1 MRVAGIE
8 DRIRY
13 EPDEWCPTLLSIGVA
28 FQGVIIVLA
37 NIVLFVTIAFR
48 AANLGDDYISW
59 GITVSLLIGGAIT
72 VLQAG
77 RLGRLGAAHILMTG
91 ASPHFIAVSVL
102 ALALGG
108 ISMLASL
115 VVVASLVQFAVA
127 AWLPLLRR
135 IITPV
140 VSGTALMLIA
150 VTVMSIAV
158 GRLGDVPAGAPPAA
172 GPAVAAVTLV
182 VATLLAMRAAGL
194 LRLWGP
200 LIGIASGCAVAA
212 IFGLYDAG
220 RVIEASWLAL
230 PNVAAWQ
237 GLDLTPG
244 GDFWTLLPVFLI
256 VSLVG
261 AIKTSS
267 DSVVI
272 QRVSRNNPQATDFRL
287 VQGSVNTNGLGTLL
301 SGFAGTLPTIA
312 YSPTSLALIN
322 LTGVAA
328 RNVGYAVGIILLV
341 LAFLPKVA
349 SLLLT
354 VPTPVAGAFL
364 LPIMGLLFV
373 EGMRTVFQ
381 DGLDP
386 RRVMV
391 VAVSLSVGVGLVTQ
405 DILVDLLGRTWG
417 APLDNGLTAGVL
429 VAILM
434 TAFIE
439 LTSPRRR
446 RLEVTLESSALP
458 KVDDFLSELGSETG
472 WSEDSTERLRAAGE
486 ETLSSLLRSGE
497 ELDASTVPRL
507 IIVARPGD
515 TIELEFMAVFD
526 EQNLEDRLAHLSDQ
540 AEVPEEHEIS
550 FRLLRHYAS
559 SVSHRKYHG
568 IDIVT
573 VQVEGSN

>member
-1 MRVAGIE
+1 MRTAGTSE
-8 DRIRY
+8 RIRY
-13 EPDEWCPTLLSIGVA
+13 EPDEWCPTLLSVGVA
-28 FQGVIIVLA
+28 FQGVTIALA
-37 NIVLFVTIAFR
+37 NTVLFVTVAFR

-59 GITVSLLIGGAIT
+59 GITCSLIIGGVVT
-72 VLQAG
+72 VIQAG

-102 ALALGG
+102 ALELGG
-108 ISMLASL
+108 VSMLASL
-115 VVVASLVQFAVA
+115 IVVASLVQFAVA

-140 VSGTALMLIA
+140 VSGVALMLIA

-158 GRLGDVPAGAPPAA
+158 GRLGDLPEGAPPAA
-172 GPAVAAVTLV
+172 GPAVAAATLIV
-182 VATLLAMRAAGL
+182 STLLAMRATGL
-194 LRLWGP
+194 WRLWGP
-200 LIGIASGCAVAA
+200 LIGIAFGCAVAA
-212 IFGLYDAG
+212 IFGIYDAD
-220 RVIEASWLAL
+220 RVVEASWLDL
-230 PNVAAWQ
+230 PNVAVWQ
-237 GLDLTPG
+237 GLDLTPS

-267 DSVVI
+267 DGVVI
-272 QRVSRNNPQATDFRL
+272 QRVSRNRQQATDFRL
-287 VQGSVNTNGLGTLL
+287 VQGSVNANGLGTLL
-301 SGFAGTLPTIA
+301 SGIAGTLPTIA
-312 YSPTSLALIN
+312 YSPTCLALIN

-328 RNVGYAVGIILLV
+328 RNVGYAVGIILLG

-349 SLLLT
+349 AILLT

-373 EGMRTVFQ
+373 EGMRTIFH
-381 DGLDP
+381 DGMDP
-386 RRVMV
+386 RKVMV
-391 VAVSLSVGVGLVTQ
+391 VAVSLSVGVGLGTQ
-405 DILVDLLGRTWG
+405 DILADLLGTTWG

-439 LTSPRRR
+439 LTGPRRR
-446 RLEVTLESSALP
+446 RMEVTLEDSALP
-458 KVDDFLSELGSETG
+458 KVDAFLSEIGSETG
-472 WSEDSTERLRAAGE
+472 WSEASTGRLRAAGE

-497 ELDASTVPRL
+497 DSDVGAAPRL
-507 IIVARPGD
+507 IVVAQPGE
-515 TIELEFMAVFD
+515 TVELEFMAVFD

-540 AEVPEEHEIS
+540 AEAPEEHEIS

-568 IDIVT
+568 MDIVT
-573 VQVEGSN
+573 VQVERAN

>member
-1 MRVAGIE
+1 MRVAGAGE
-8 DRIRY
+8 NIRY
-13 EPDEWCPTLLSIGVA
+13 EADERCPTLLSIGVA
-28 FQGVIIVLA
+28 LQGVTIALA
-37 NIVLFVTIAFR
+37 NTVLFVTIAFR
-48 AANLGDDYISW
+48 AASLGDDYISW
-59 GITVSLLIGGAIT
+59 GITCSLMIGGVIT
-72 VLQAG
+72 VIQAG
-77 RLGRLGAAHILMTG
+77 RLWRLGAGHILITG

-102 ALALGG
+102 ALELGG
-108 ISMLASL
+108 VSTLASL
-115 VVVASLVQFAVA
+115 VVVASLVQLAVA

-135 IITPV
+135 IISPV

-150 VTVMSIAV
+150 VTVMSIVV
-158 GRLGDVPAGAPPAA
+158 GRLGDVAEGAPPAA
-172 GPAVAAVTLV
+172 GPAMAFVTLV
-182 VATLLAMRAAGL
+182 VATMLAMRATGL

-200 LIGIASGCAVAA
+200 LIGIVSGCAVAA
-212 IFGLYDAG
+212 LFGLYDAG
-220 RVIEASWLAL
+220 RVIEASWIDL
-230 PNVAAWQ
+230 PDFGAWQ
-237 GLDLTPG
+237 GLDLAPT

-267 DSVVI
+267 DSVVL
-272 QRVSRNNPQATDFRL
+272 QRVSRNSPQATDFRL
-287 VQGSVNTNGLGTLL
+287 VQGAVNTNGLGTLL

-328 RNVGYAVGIILLV
+328 RNVGFVAGIILLV

-349 SLLLT
+349 ATLLT

-373 EGMRTVFQ
+373 EGMRTVLQ

-405 DILVDLLGRTWG
+405 DILVELLGRTWG
-417 APLDNGLTAGVL
+417 TPLDNGLTAGVL
-429 VAILM
+429 VAILL

-439 LTSPRRR
+439 LTSQRSR

-458 KVDDFLSELGSETG
+458 RVDTFLSELGSEIG
-472 WSEDSTERLRAAGE
+472 WSEASTGRLRAAGE
-486 ETLSSLLRSGE
+486 ETLSSLLHSGQ
-497 ELDASTVPRL
+497 DTDTDTVPRL
-507 IIVARPGD
+507 IVVARPGEAV
-515 TIELEFMAVFD
+515 ELEFMAVFD

-540 AEVPEEHEIS
+540 VEVPEEHEIS

-573 VQVEGSN
+573 VQVER

>member
-1 MRVAGIE
+1 MRIAGIDE
-8 DRIRY
+8 HIRY

-28 FQGVIIVLA
+28 LQGVTIALA
-37 NIVLFVTIAFR
+37 NTVLFVTIAFR

-59 GITVSLLIGGAIT
+59 GIACSLIIGGAIT

-102 ALALGG
+102 ALELGG

-115 VVVASLVQFAVA
+115 IVVASLVQFAVA

-140 VSGTALMLIA
+140 VSGVALMLIA

-158 GRLGDVPAGAPPAA
+158 GRLGDVPESAPPSA

-182 VATLLAMRAAGL
+182 VATLLAMRATGL
-194 LRLWGP
+194 WRLCGP

-212 IFGLYDAG
+212 LFGLYDAG
-220 RVIEASWLAL
+220 SVIEASWLDL
-230 PNVAAWQ
+230 PNVAAWH
-237 GLDLTPG
+237 GLDLTPA
-244 GDFWTLLPVFLI
+244 GDFWTMLPVFLI

-267 DSVVI
+267 DGVVI
-272 QRVSRNNPQATDFRL
+272 QRVSRNRPQATDFRL
-287 VQGSVNTNGLGTLL
+287 VQGSVNANGLGTLL
-301 SGFAGTLPTIA
+301 SGVAGTLPTIA

-328 RNVGYAVGIILLV
+328 RNVGYAVGIILLG

-349 SLLLT
+349 AILLT

-429 VAILM
+429 VAMLM

-439 LTSPRRR
+439 LTSPRRKR
-446 RLEVTLESSALP
+446 MEVTLESSALP
-458 KVDDFLSELGSETG
+458 KVDAFLSEIGSETG

-497 ELDASTVPRL
+497 DLDTSTVPRL
-507 IIVARPGD
+507 IVVARPGE

-573 VQVEGSN
+573 VQVEGSS

>member
-1 MRVAGIE
+1 MRVAGAG
-8 DRIRY
+8 DNIRY
-13 EPDEWCPTLLSIGVA
+13 EADERCPTLLSIGVA
-28 FQGVIIVLA
+28 LQGVTIALA
-37 NIVLFVTIAFR
+37 NTVLFVTIAFR
-48 AANLGDDYISW
+48 AASLGDSYISW
-59 GITVSLLIGGAIT
+59 GITCSLLIGGVIT
-72 VLQAG
+72 VIQAG
-77 RLGRLGAAHILMTG
+77 RLWRFGAGHILITG
-91 ASPHFIAVSVL
+91 ASPHFIAISVL
-102 ALALGG
+102 ALELGG
-108 ISMLASL
+108 VSTLASL
-115 VVVASLVQFAVA
+115 VVVASLVQLAVA

-135 IITPV
+135 IISPI

-150 VTVMSIAV
+150 VTVMSIVV
-158 GRLGDVPAGAPPAA
+158 GKLGDVAEGAPPAA
-172 GPAVAAVTLV
+172 GPAMAVVTLV
-182 VATLLAMRAAGL
+182 VATMLAMRATGL

-200 LIGIASGCAVAA
+200 LIGMASGCVVAGL
-212 IFGLYDAG
+212 FGIYDVG
-220 RVIEASWLAL
+220 RVIEASWLDL
-230 PNVAAWQ
+230 PDFGAWQ
-237 GLDLTPG
+237 GLDLTPT
-244 GDFWTLLPVFLI
+244 GDFWALLPVFLI

-267 DSVVI
+267 DSVVV
-272 QRVSRNNPQATDFRL
+272 QRVSRNSPQATDFRL

-301 SGFAGTLPTIA
+301 SGVAGTLPTIA

-328 RNVGYAVGIILLV
+328 RNVGYVAGIILLV

-349 SLLLT
+349 AILLT

-373 EGMRTVFQ
+373 EGMRTVLQ

-405 DILVDLLGRTWG
+405 DILVELLGRTWG
-417 APLDNGLTAGVL
+417 TPLDNGLTAGVL
-429 VAILM
+429 VAILL

-439 LTSPRRR
+439 LTSQRRR

-458 KVDDFLSELGSETG
+458 KVDTFLSELGSRIG
-472 WSEDSTERLRAAGE
+472 WSEASTGRLRAAGE
-486 ETLSSLLRSGE
+486 ETLSSLLQSGE
-497 ELDASTVPRL
+497 DTDTDAVPRL
-507 IIVARPGD
+507 IVVARPGE
-515 TIELEFMAVFD
+515 TVELEFMAVFD

-573 VQVEGSN
+573 VQVEG

>member
-1 MRVAGIE
+1 MRVAGAGE
-8 DRIRY
+8 HIRY
-13 EPDEWCPTLLSIGVA
+13 EADERCPTLLSIGVA
-28 FQGVIIVLA
+28 LQGVTIALA
-37 NIVLFVTIAFR
+37 NTVLFVTIAFR
-48 AANLGDDYISW
+48 AASLGDDYISW
-59 GITVSLLIGGAIT
+59 GITCSLIIGGVIT
-72 VLQAG
+72 VIQAG
-77 RLGRLGAAHILMTG
+77 RLWRLGAGHILITG

-102 ALALGG
+102 ALELGG
-108 ISMLASL
+108 VSTLASL
-115 VVVASLVQFAVA
+115 VVVASLVQLAVA

-135 IITPV
+135 IISPV

-150 VTVMSIAV
+150 VTVMSIVV
-158 GRLGDVPAGAPPAA
+158 GRLGDVAEGAPPAA
-172 GPAVAAVTLV
+172 GPAMAFVTLV
-182 VATLLAMRAAGL
+182 VATMLAMRATGL

-200 LIGIASGCAVAA
+200 LIGIVSGCAVAA
-212 IFGLYDAG
+212 LFGLYDAG
-220 RVIEASWLAL
+220 RVIEASWIDL
-230 PNVAAWQ
+230 PDFGAWQ
-237 GLDLTPG
+237 GLDLAPA

-267 DSVVI
+267 DSVVL
-272 QRVSRNNPQATDFRL
+272 QRVSRNSPQATDFRL
-287 VQGSVNTNGLGTLL
+287 VQGAVNTNGLGTLL

-328 RNVGYAVGIILLV
+328 RNVGFVAGIILLV
-341 LAFLPKVA
+341 LAFLPKVVA
-349 SLLLT
+349 TLLT

-373 EGMRTVFQ
+373 EGMRTVLQ

-405 DILVDLLGRTWG
+405 DILVELLGRTWG
-417 APLDNGLTAGVL
+417 TPLDNGLTAGVL
-429 VAILM
+429 VAILL

-439 LTSPRRR
+439 LTSQRSR

-458 KVDDFLSELGSETG
+458 RVDTFLSELGSEIG
-472 WSEDSTERLRAAGE
+472 WSEASTGRLRAAGE
-486 ETLSSLLRSGE
+486 ETLSSLLHSGQ
-497 ELDASTVPRL
+497 DTDTDTVPRL
-507 IIVARPGD
+507 IVVARPGEAV
-515 TIELEFMAVFD
+515 ELEFMAVFD

-573 VQVEGSN
+573 VQVER